1 MVITLIC
8 HYFNCYN
15 STTKTK
21 RKKKM
26 ELNRLK
32 IELINKLMNANLSPE
47 EKQEVMK
54 KAKEIVER
62 DKLLKKSK

>member
-1 MVITLIC
+1 
-8 HYFNCYN
+8 
-15 STTKTK
+15 
-21 RKKKM
+21 M
-26 ELNRLK
+26 ELNKLK